1 MKTDN
6 EMTTITI
13 ELIGSYTALHVES
26 GRMVDRGDQKN
37 RRAPKSAL
45 GPLCRLLIDEGYSP
59 AAKVHIIRKALD
71 QDGYTPVFKRDRTLS
86 AWVGVDCVETETR
99 SLHVTKYRPLPAAV
113 KGKERRE
120 TREVTESTR
129 ETETL
134 KKAA

>member
-13 ELIGSYTALHVES
+13 ELIGSYTARHADS
-26 GRMVDRGDQKN
+26 GRTVDRGDQKN
-37 RRAPKSAL
+37 RKAPKSAIS
-45 GPLCRLLIDEGYSP
+45 PLCRLLIDEGYDP
-59 AAKVHIIRKALD
+59 ALKVHIVRKALD
-71 QDGYTPVFKRDRTLS
+71 HDGFTSSFKRDRTLS
-86 AWVGVDCVETETR
+86 AWAGVDCVETETR

-120 TREVTESTR
+120 TPEVTQSTS